1 MPDNFLIVVL
11 PLIAIIFD
19 FIVGFVAAAKN
30 GVVSSTVM
38 RRGMWNKLSEIIAIV
53 FGFLCEFGIEVFGA
67 STLGF
72 SVTIPIV
79 TGICIYIFTY
89 EIVSIIENLGCM
101 NPDLANKLTTVIG
114 IHPDKMKM
122 NGGD

>member
-11 PLIAIIFD
+11 PLVAIVFD
-19 FIVGFVAAAKN
+19 FIVGFIAAAKN
-30 GVVSSTVM
+30 NMVSSTVM
-38 RRGMWNKLSEIIAIV
+38 RRGMWNKLSEVLAIM

-72 SVTIPIV
+72 NVNIPIV
-79 TGICIYIFTY
+79 TGICVYIFVY
-89 EIVSIIENLGCM
+89 EVVSIIENLGCM
-101 NPDLANKLTTVIG
+101 NPELADKLTTVIG

-122 NGGD
+122 NGGE

>member
-11 PLIAIIFD
+11 PLVAIVFD

-30 GVVSSTVM
+30 GMVSSTVM
-38 RRGMWNKLSEIIAIV
+38 RRGMWNKLSEIIAIM

-72 SVTIPIV
+72 SVNIPIV
-79 TGICIYIFTY
+79 TGICVYIFLY
-89 EIVSIIENLGCM
+89 EVVSIIENLGRM
-101 NPDLANKLTTVIG
+101 NPALAEKLTTVIG
-114 IHPDKMKM
+114 IHPDKMRM
-122 NGGD
+122 NGGE

>member
-1 MPDNFLIVVL
+1 MPDNFLVVVL
-11 PLIAIIFD
+11 PLVAIVFD

-30 GVVSSTVM
+30 GMVSSTVM
-38 RRGMWNKLSEIIAIV
+38 RRGMWNKLSEIIAIM

-72 SVTIPIV
+72 TVNIPIV
-79 TGICIYIFTY
+79 TGICVYIFIY
-89 EIVSIIENLGCM
+89 EVVSIIENLGRM
-101 NPDLANKLTTVIG
+101 NPALADKLTTVIG

-122 NGGD
+122 DGGD

>member
-11 PLIAIIFD
+11 PLVAIVFD
-19 FIVGFVAAAKN
+19 FIVGFAAAAKN

-38 RRGMWNKLSEIIAIV
+38 RRGMWNKLSEVLAIM

-72 SVTIPIV
+72 NVNIPIV
-79 TGICIYIFTY
+79 VGICVYIFLY
-89 EIVSIIENLGCM
+89 EVVSIIENLGCM
-101 NPDLANKLTTVIG
+101 NPALAEKLTTVIG
-114 IHPDKMKM
+114 IHPDKMRM

>member
-38 RRGMWNKLSEIIAIV
+38 RRGMWNKLSDRPIGRV
-53 FGFLCEFGIEVFGA
+53 F
-67 STLGF
+67 S
-72 SVTIPIV
+72 
-79 TGICIYIFTY
+79 
-89 EIVSIIENLGCM
+89 
-101 NPDLANKLTTVIG
+101 
-114 IHPDKMKM
+114 
-122 NGGD
+122 

>member
-11 PLIAIIFD
+11 PLVAIVFD
-19 FIVGFVAAAKN
+19 FIVGFAAAAKN

-38 RRGMWNKLSEIIAIV
+38 RRGMWNKLSEVIAIM

-72 SVTIPIV
+72 NVNIPIV
-79 TGICIYIFTY
+79 VGICVYIFVY
-89 EIVSIIENLGCM
+89 EVVSIIENLGCM
-101 NPDLANKLTTVIG
+101 NPALAEKLTTVIG

-122 NGGD
+122 DGGD